1 MKPGEA
7 LAEDLRR
14 VGIVLVAAGIVTGL
28 LQGEIGTGAAI
39 YATVIGVGLAIAGYW
54 LHHREETQ

>member
-1 MKPGEA
+1 MSPGEA

-14 VGIVLVAAGIVTGL
+14 VGIVLVAAGVVTGF
-28 LQGEIGTGAAI
+28 LQGELGPGAAI
-39 YATVIGVGLAIAGYW
+39 YATVIGIALAIVGYW